1 MRINA
6 RLDEEHSRKLEHL
19 KDVHNKSVSD
29 ILKQAID
36 LLYEQN
42 TSVPK
47 KQLSR
52 LLDSEFIGV
61 AEGPES
67 LASDYKQELRSPC
80 PNTPC
85 WGYNHSNF
93 ADITA
98 RN

>member
-67 LASDYKQELRSPC
+67 LASDYKQELRS
-80 PNTPC
+80 
-85 WGYNHSNF
+85 GLEKKYDS
-93 ADITA
+93 
-98 RN
+98 RG